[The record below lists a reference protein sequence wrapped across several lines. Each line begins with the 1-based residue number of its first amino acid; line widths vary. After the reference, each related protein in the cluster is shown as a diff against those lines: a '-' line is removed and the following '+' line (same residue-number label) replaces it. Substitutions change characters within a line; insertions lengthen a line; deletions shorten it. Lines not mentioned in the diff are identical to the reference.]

1 MVNIYGTLGPAC
13 ASEKVLAE
21 MFSLGMTGM
30 RLNLSHVTL
39 AESGELIG
47 KMKRAAEKC
56 GVKPQLLVDLQGPEL
71 RTGTITEPVSLKN
84 GDIVEICGI
93 PEKVK
98 DSVEVGTDRKE
109 VVQKAENKDTT
120 KIASEKTTLG
130 KSSGN
135 ADRVKNKSDHVK
147 VPGEYAKIMLP
158 ELTFPY
164 LVPGQEVLLD
174 DGKIHL
180 KVVEKPENVDGNGG
194 ENTQEKRYFA
204 KVLWG
209 GLLKS
214 RKSAALPGA
223 KIYPPT
229 LTNSDLANIKIAKE
243 MGVTGVMQPFV
254 RDHRDLECVKEAL
267 REAGAEDISL
277 FAKIENMDGVRK
289 LEELFPAADEIVIAR
304 GDLGNAVHLW
314 DLPGVQRQISEK
326 CRAAGK
332 PFMVVTQML
341 ASMERSPVPTRAEVN
356 DIFHAVMDGAASIM
370 VTGETAVGDYPVE
383 VIRYM
388 VNTVR
393 SAEKEENR

>member
-1 MVNIYGTLGPAC
+1 
-13 ASEKVLAE
+13 
-21 MFSLGMTGM
+21 
-30 RLNLSHVTL
+30 
-39 AESGELIG
+39 
-47 KMKRAAEKC
+47 
-56 GVKPQLLVDLQGPEL
+56 
-71 RTGTITEPVSLKN
+71 
-84 GDIVEICGI
+84 
-93 PEKVK
+93 
-98 DSVEVGTDRKE
+98 
-109 VVQKAENKDTT
+109 
-120 KIASEKTTLG
+120 
-130 KSSGN
+130 
-135 ADRVKNKSDHVK
+135 
-147 VPGEYAKIMLP
+147 MLP

-164 LVPGQEVLLD
+164 LIPGQEVLLD

-180 KVVEKPENVDGNGG
+180 KIVEKAENVTENGG

-254 RDHRDLECVKEAL
+254 RDHSDLECVKEAL
-267 REAGAEDISL
+267 REAGAEDIRL

-289 LEELFPAADEIVIAR
+289 LEKLLPAADEIVIAR

-314 DLPGVQRQISEK
+314 DLPGVQRQIAEK